1 MVLGHIHCSLHI
13 VREIKAQNCLRE
25 RERATMHKGH
35 FTFMQNYSH
44 PCYIYT
50 TFLGEKGTKQFW
62 ERIRQW
68 SLHFH
73 AELFRNK
80 NTSKSVII
88 YTTFLGKKR
97 TKLFLERERELEC
110 RMVLSLS
117 CRTTETQKHITVLYF
132 LREKV
137 GSVVTTEP
145 QRKTSHAHWSRQVL
159 SALSCLLIGGLPRI
173 L

>member
-1 MVLGHIHCSLHI
+1 
-13 VREIKAQNCLRE
+13 
-25 RERATMHKGH
+25 
-35 FTFMQNYSH
+35 MQNYSH

-50 TFLGEKGTKQFW
+50 TFLEEKGTKQFW

-80 NTSKSVII
+80 NTSKCYNYTQHSWERKEQNCFWRERESLNAEWSFHFHAELLRHKNTSLCYI
-88 YTTFLGKKR
+88 YTT
-97 TKLFLERERELEC
+97 
-110 RMVLSLS
+110 
-117 CRTTETQKHITVLYF
+117 F

-159 SALSCLLIGGLPRI
+159 SALSCLLKHEMKVYCNSTHNCI
-173 L
+173 